1 MSIRDEI
8 IDYISFLIT
17 ILFILPFLSLLLPYL
32 SDAEERFGAFVV
44 VGLIIPVIL
53 HLESGCILFSK
64 IYS

>member
-53 HLESGCILFSK
+53 HLE
-64 IYS
+64 